1 MLSKRK
7 YKQADIY
14 NWESDIEKKKCD
26 YSMPKPFKIMQV
38 IWQMKKMA
46 GFTHPYEKVKLS

>member
-14 NWESDIEKKKCD
+14 NWESDIKKK
-26 YSMPKPFKIMQV
+26 
-38 IWQMKKMA
+38 KKLC
-46 GFTHPYEKVKLS
+46 EKNRARNQ

>member
-14 NWESDIEKKKCD
+14 NWESDIKKK
-26 YSMPKPFKIMQV
+26 
-38 IWQMKKMA
+38 
-46 GFTHPYEKVKLS
+46 KVMWEMFFYYY

>member
-14 NWESDIEKKKCD
+14 NWESDIKKK
-26 YSMPKPFKIMQV
+26 
-38 IWQMKKMA
+38 KKVMW
-46 GFTHPYEKVKLS
+46 EK